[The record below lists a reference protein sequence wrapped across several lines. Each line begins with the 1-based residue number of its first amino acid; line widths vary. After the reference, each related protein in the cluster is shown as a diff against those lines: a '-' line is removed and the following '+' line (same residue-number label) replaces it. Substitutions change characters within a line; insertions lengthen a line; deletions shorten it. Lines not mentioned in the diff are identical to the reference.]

1 VPLERA
7 SSLSELLARADKIFK
22 RGDSLLIFPE
32 GTRSRNGELQKF
44 RAGAAALALT
54 HGIDVLPVSL
64 GGTHQAFPRGAL
76 IPDWDVPL
84 SVRIGNVITAKSLVN
99 ATKRM
104 ERTEAQQAVTQMIQ
118 KAVLD
123 LATCGKKPAVKAAA
137 THAHEEKRAHE

>member
-1 VPLERA
+1 
-7 SSLSELLARADKIFK
+7 
-22 RGDSLLIFPE
+22 
-32 GTRSRNGELQKF
+32 
-44 RAGAAALALT
+44 
-54 HGIDVLPVSL
+54 
-64 GGTHQAFPRGAL
+64 
-76 IPDWDVPL
+76 
-84 SVRIGNVITAKSLVN
+84 VRIGNVITAKSLVN